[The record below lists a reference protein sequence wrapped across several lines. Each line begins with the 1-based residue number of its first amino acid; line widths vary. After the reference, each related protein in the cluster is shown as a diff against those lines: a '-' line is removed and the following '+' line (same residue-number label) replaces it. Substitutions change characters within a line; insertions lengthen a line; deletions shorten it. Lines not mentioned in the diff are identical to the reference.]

1 MTLFTTATPY
11 PSGAVRDREDRLSR
25 GHWMLLM
32 NEALARS
39 RQQEAEQAAR
49 DHALARQLVA
59 GRTWA
64 RLAAFAQR
72 RAESARR
79 RSVR

>member
-1 MTLFTTATPY
+1 MTLSTTATPY
-11 PSGAVRDREDRLSR
+11 PSGAVRHREDRLTR
-25 GHWMLLM
+25 GHGMLLM

-49 DHALARQLVA
+49 DHALARQFVA

-72 RAESARR
+72 RAENAR

>member
-1 MTLFTTATPY
+1 MTLVSTATPSA
-11 PSGAVRDREDRLSR
+11 SGAVRGREDRLIR
-25 GHWMLLM
+25 GHGMLLM
-32 NEALARS
+32 NEALARC

-49 DHALARQLVA
+49 DHALARQFVA

-72 RAESARR
+72 RAERARR
-79 RSVR
+79 TVR